1 MTVDVRRSSRRS
13 LVVEKKT
20 KAENAAPSSK
30 RQPKKKPS
38 IVDVVKDQAQTEEKK
53 KTDEC
58 FKPKNFTVRVY
69 KLKESNGDYKLSD
82 IAPVA
87 KLSKEDVKEMK
98 KIKSF

>member
-53 KTDEC
+53 
-58 FKPKNFTVRVY
+58 NNV
-69 KLKESNGDYKLSD
+69 ESVGRICQS
-82 IAPVA
+82 
-87 KLSKEDVKEMK
+87 LSKLVGNENRPK
-98 KIKSF
+98 KCSL